1 MIVKGMSKQQTK
13 SGTRDYVTAVT
24 LLFSDAH
31 YKFYIKIENNA
42 PHKRLNMWGLVVKL
56 QGQQCL
62 VSVNSECLLVR
73 VVCF

>member
-13 SGTRDYVTAVT
+13 TGTRDYVTAVT

-42 PHKRLNMWGLVVKL
+42 LYNLESITLFCINVIKVLKEL
-56 QGQQCL
+56 
-62 VSVNSECLLVR
+62 
-73 VVCF
+73 